1 MLPLLFALPLVV
13 YGWNFKLFGI
23 LVSAYFSGM
32 VLEDFMWYVINPV
45 VKFKEFFTSFSD
57 YYPWIR
63 INGRKIIPV
72 GYVVGILIAV
82 LS

>member
-13 YGWNFKLFGI
+13 CGWNFKLFGT

-63 INGRKIIPV
+63 FNGRKIIPV
-72 GYVVGILIAV
+72 GYAAGILIAV